1 MNWNINNLASTKMR
15 ILTTCSQLRVTYQF
29 ARSFKAT
36 FFQVHMLKLKLTCD
50 YV

>member
-1 MNWNINNLASTKMR
+1 MNWNNINNLASTKMR

-36 FFQVHMLKLKLTCD
+36 FFSGSHVKTQA